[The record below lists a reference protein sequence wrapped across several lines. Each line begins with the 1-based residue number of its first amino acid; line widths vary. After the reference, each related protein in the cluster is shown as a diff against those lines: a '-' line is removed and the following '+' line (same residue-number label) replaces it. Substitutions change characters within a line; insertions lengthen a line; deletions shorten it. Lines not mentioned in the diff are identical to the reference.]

1 MILQAC
7 KTSKAGNTKPIKA
20 IYNPDMKKIS
30 FAIIFVFFALLANP
44 VLSEQYGVYSPNSY
58 NKNFSEG
65 ERILFILDLSNSMEE
80 PLEGSTKFDLMMN
93 TMREILPKIN
103 PNTWVGL
110 RVYGHRMGFTPLEA
124 CRASTLVSPISTHNT
139 NNIEQALAKTKPR
152 GMTPITYSLKQAIK
166 YDFMGYSGKKHIILL
181 TDGGENCDES
191 PCKFVMNLIRIRRD
205 VSIDVIAFNIQDSE
219 DLEQLECTALVTSG
233 KFYNAQT
240 SAELINSFNN
250 SLDGVKNV
258 EAKIIMP

>member
-1 MILQAC
+1 
-7 KTSKAGNTKPIKA
+7 
-20 IYNPDMKKIS
+20 MKKL
-30 FAIIFVFFALLANP
+30 FLPIIFTCCILIGCP
-44 VLSEQYGVYSPNSY
+44 VLSEQYGVYSPQNY
-58 NKNFSEG
+58 DKNFSSNPEG

-80 PLEGSTKFDLMMN
+80 SLEGSTKFDLMIN

-110 RVYGHRMGFTPLEA
+110 RVYGHRMGFTPMEA
-124 CRASTLVSPISTHNT
+124 CRASSLVSPISTHNT
-139 NNIEQALAKTKPR
+139 TNIEHALSKTKPR
-152 GMTPITYSLKQAIK
+152 GMTPITYSLK
-166 YDFMGYSGKKHIILL
+166 YDFMGFYGKKHIILL

-191 PCKFVMNLIRIRRD
+191 PCTFVMNLIKIRKD
-205 VSIDVIAFNIQDSE
+205 VSIDVIAFNISDSD

-250 SLDGVKNV
+250 SLEGVKNV